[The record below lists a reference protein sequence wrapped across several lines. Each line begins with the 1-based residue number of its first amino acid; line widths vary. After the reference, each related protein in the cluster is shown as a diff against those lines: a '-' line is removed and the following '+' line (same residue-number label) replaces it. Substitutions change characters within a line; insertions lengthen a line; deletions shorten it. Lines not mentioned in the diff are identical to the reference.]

1 MAKQKQRAHRERK
14 EKCMNEHQ
22 EQMRAGKAVGR
33 RQRAHSFAPGEEQPT
48 ERPQSLSYPPNSREA
63 DLCNM
68 ILAGLRTG
76 ITQNFSGSPL
86 QFPPSS
92 CSCSLPV
99 QSCWPL
105 LPLPGLAAA
114 WCVVNR

>member
-76 ITQNFSGSPL
+76 ITQNFSGSPPQTFLLRLAVAPCLCRVAGHFSPCWVLL
-86 QFPPSS
+86 Q
-92 CSCSLPV
+92 
-99 QSCWPL
+99 
-105 LPLPGLAAA
+105 PGVL
-114 WCVVNR
+114 